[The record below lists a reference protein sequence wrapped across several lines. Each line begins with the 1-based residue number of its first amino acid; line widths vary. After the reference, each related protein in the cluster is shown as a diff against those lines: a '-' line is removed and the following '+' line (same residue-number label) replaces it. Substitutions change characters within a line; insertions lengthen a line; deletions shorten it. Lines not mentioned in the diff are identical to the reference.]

1 MSIKVS
7 VHSWCENCPHFSPEM
22 EVQQAYDGFGNSVL
36 CDTTITC
43 KNEDRCVEIK
53 KYLESG
59 INSCSIC
66 EGEKKND

>member
-7 VHSWCENCPHFSPEM
+7 VYPWCENCSHFSPEM
-22 EVQQAYDGFGNSVL
+22 EVEQLHDGCGNSVL

-59 INSCSIC
+59 MK
-66 EGEKKND
+66 GE